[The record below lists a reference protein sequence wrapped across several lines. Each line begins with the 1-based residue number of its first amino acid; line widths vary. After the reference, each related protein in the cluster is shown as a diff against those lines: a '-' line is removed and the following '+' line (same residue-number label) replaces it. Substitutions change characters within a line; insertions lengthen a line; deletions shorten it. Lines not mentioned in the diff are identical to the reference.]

1 MGFITVNII
10 NDGNTLTRPKC
21 TDDYGDILDE
31 IQDLKLDDD
40 DDIKKF
46 YATCKSNIECLSY
59 ISPKL
64 EKAAALKDD
73 TEISC
78 EGDGECVEKAK
89 AVKGEAGEGTSHPN
103 EKDSGMQDLKT
114 QKLRGQRGSHVDGK
128 GPRIQQVIPHDQQ
141 DVKSQRTS
149 VKTDLE
155 EPDVKD
161 NHRFSPPGPIEK
173 RTPSLGVSTTPPK
186 NALGT
191 NPNDPSPQSGSEEE
205 SPSTGIP
212 KEKTPETIVPQGDSH
227 NSQTPNDNAHGS
239 QGVDS
244 QTDKTHPSVDRDVS
258 MVSTTESRA
267 TGTSISGE
275 HGDVVSPHTVADRAD
290 NYRTSVTPV
299 GSANV
304 RGSSVASADTL
315 HGVNGINRGATTSER
330 VVTKA
335 ADSVPVSSERSG
347 SSIPAVGSDQR
358 KVDNLENHGS
368 HEDAGRAL
376 ERETP
381 HSAECNENTRGE
393 GTACNKLGQ
402 LSADSSITNVGDRTQ
417 SSLSTSYANIAGEGS
432 MKKVAHLKIRSN
444 QDSTD
449 ANSVELHK
457 DEISQ
462 CKRVTEQGTIDRECA
477 LQTKINQEGP
487 QNKGD
492 IPGTSQGVQMENHQ
506 VSEAGDH
513 YLKDIHSQLTIYLK
527 LY

>member
-31 IQDLKLDDD
+31 IQDDD

-103 EKDSGMQDLKT
+103 EKDSGRQDLKT

-244 QTDKTHPSVDRDVS
+244 QTDKTHPPVDRDVS

-275 HGDVVSPHTVADRAD
+275 HGDVVSPHTVTDRAD
-290 NYRTSVTPV
+290 NYRTSVTSV

-304 RGSSVASADTL
+304 RGSSVASDDTL

-335 ADSVPVSSERSG
+335 VDGVPVSIERSE
-347 SSIPAVGSDQR
+347 SSVPAVGSAHGKVVNR
-358 KVDNLENHGS
+358 KNQDS
-368 HEDAGRAL
+368 HDDASRAL
-376 ERETP
+376 KGETS
-381 HSAECNENTRGE
+381 HSAGSSESTRCE
-393 GTACNKLGQ
+393 RTACKKLGQ
-402 LSADSSITNVGDRTQ
+402 LNADSTELDGDKIYQ
-417 SSLSTSYANIAGEGS
+417 SKENTRQESVDAEGVVQ
-432 MKKVAHLKIRSN
+432 K
-444 QDSTD
+444 
-449 ANSVELHK
+449 E
-457 DEISQ
+457 
-462 CKRVTEQGTIDRECA
+462 
-477 LQTKINQEGP
+477 INQEQP
-487 QNKGD
+487 QNKGKL
-492 IPGTSQGVQMENHQ
+492 PATSQGLEVENQQ
-506 VSEAGDH
+506 VFETGDY
-513 YLKDIHSQLTIYLK
+513 YLKDIHSELTI
-527 LY
+527 

>member
-31 IQDLKLDDD
+31 ILGIIAAFERKKHIDFNDEWKQIITYIEEGHEKLKKCYDERLLDLKLDDD

-46 YATCKSNIECLSY
+46 YTKCKSNAECLSY

-64 EKAAALKDD
+64 EKAAALLKDA
-73 TEISC
+73 TETSC
-78 EGDGECVEKAK
+78 EGGGDCVEKVK

-114 QKLRGQRGSHVDGK
+114 QKSRGQSGSPADGK
-128 GPRIQQVIPHDQQ
+128 EPRQQVISQVQQ
-141 DVKSQRTS
+141 DVKFQETS
-149 VKTDLE
+149 VEPKPEELE
-155 EPDVKD
+155 AKVS
-161 NHRFSPPGPIEK
+161 HHFSPPEPIDN
-173 RTPSLGVSTTPPK
+173 RSQGLGITPQQAHNTLD
-186 NALGT
+186 N
-191 NPNDPSPQSGSEEE
+191 
-205 SPSTGIP
+205 
-212 KEKTPETIVPQGDSH
+212 SH

-368 HEDAGRAL
+368 HEDAGRA
-376 ERETP
+376 
-381 HSAECNENTRGE
+381 
-393 GTACNKLGQ
+393 
-402 LSADSSITNVGDRTQ
+402 
-417 SSLSTSYANIAGEGS
+417 
-432 MKKVAHLKIRSN
+432 
-444 QDSTD
+444 
-449 ANSVELHK
+449 
-457 DEISQ
+457 
-462 CKRVTEQGTIDRECA
+462 
-477 LQTKINQEGP
+477 
-487 QNKGD
+487 
-492 IPGTSQGVQMENHQ
+492 
-506 VSEAGDH
+506 
-513 YLKDIHSQLTIYLK
+513 
-527 LY
+527 